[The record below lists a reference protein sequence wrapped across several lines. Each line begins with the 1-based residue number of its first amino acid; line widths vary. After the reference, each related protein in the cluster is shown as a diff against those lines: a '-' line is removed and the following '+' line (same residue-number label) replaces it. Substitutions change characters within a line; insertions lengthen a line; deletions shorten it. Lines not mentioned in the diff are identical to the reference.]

1 MNAVDTR
8 QFYWASD
15 LSYPLTNFQSPLRV
29 EVGNLA
35 PHLNTYLFAPLYGAL
50 ERRVTATFEEM
61 AE

>member
-1 MNAVDTR
+1 MNDVDTEGR
-8 QFYWASD
+8 CWASD

-35 PHLNTYLFAPLYGAL
+35 PHLNTYLFAPLYGEL
-50 ERRVTATFEEM
+50 ERRVVATFGEM